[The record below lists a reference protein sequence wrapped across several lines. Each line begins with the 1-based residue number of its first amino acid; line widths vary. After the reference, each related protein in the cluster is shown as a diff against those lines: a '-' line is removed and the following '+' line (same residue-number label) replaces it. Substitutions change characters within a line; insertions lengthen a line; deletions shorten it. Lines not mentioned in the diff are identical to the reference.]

1 MNSFILPNINIP
13 NIHDK
18 IDLSVTESE
27 IEGVISRMLN
37 SYLNKIKI
45 QIDTNQDKWDN
56 YKKYTN
62 TYEYIH
68 TIVPNSKQ
76 SVCTLK
82 PLSRSYYKM
91 IELCNNFDI
100 INDLPTACK
109 TFHLAEGPGGFIE
122 AIVSLRNNKSDTYY
136 GMTLIDTDVN
146 IPGWKKSNNFLKLN
160 PNVVIESGSD
170 NTGNLLNRE
179 NLDYCFKKYNNNI
192 DLITADGGF
201 DFSNDFNKQEIS
213 SLKLIYAQVC
223 YAIAMQKKNGSFI
236 LKVFDLFTEFSLD
249 ILFLLCCLYKKVNIV
264 KPNTSRLAN
273 SEKYIVCKYFKLEN
287 SNMILYEFLKS
298 FNYVNE
304 STNLR
309 RIFNFDIPYYFINK
323 VEDCNSIFG
332 QIQIENISST
342 LNLIDNYRTDKI
354 ESLKKYNISKCIS
367 WCQKYNLPYNSRINT
382 INQFLINRIDNKQ
395 NKTNMIDNA
404 NTDSDDC

>member
-13 NIHDK
+13 NINDK
-18 IDLSVTESE
+18 INLTFTDYE

-68 TIVPNSKQ
+68 TVVPNSKQ

-91 IELCNNFDI
+91 IELCNNFNI
-100 INDLPTACK
+100 INDLPTTCK

-122 AIVSLRNNKSDTYY
+122 AIVSLRNNISDTYY
-136 GMTLIDTDVN
+136 GMTLIDNDVN
-146 IPGWKKSNNFLKLN
+146 VPGWKKSNIFLKLN
-160 PNVVIESGSD
+160 PNVVIESGAD

-179 NLDYCFKKYNNNI
+179 NLEYCFKKYNNNI

-273 SEKYIVCKYFKLEN
+273 SEKYIVCKDFKLDN

-298 FNYVNE
+298 FDYLNT

-323 VEDCNSIFG
+323 VEDCNSVFG

-367 WCQKYNLPYNSRINT
+367 WCQKYNLPYNYQINT
-382 INQFLINRIDNKQ
+382 INQFLINRSDNKQ
-395 NKTNMIDNA
+395 NKTDMIY
-404 NTDSDDC
+404 NTDSVDC